1 MSETAYRNWKAL
13 NVSRR
18 DQAGGALGPLTN
30 GIRDDMLASV
40 GSVLMTGENIREGR
54 SDSEMTAWLAKD
66 PAYKWVK
73 NVSDA
78 DLLRAIDKHYCILD
92 HEPFVAMKF
101 GSPAQGFNPTTK
113 EGDTNYFATAFS
125 AFSDKWLNA
134 LKDLKSGGWND
145 STRDLRQT
153 FVNALESQPTLHR
166 EASTYKTESH
176 ELLISYMRSWCI
188 KREVDVKKNERI
200 RAETAA
206 ARALLN
212 PPAGEKQDQKY
223 ERQIKALRTEIGAL
237 RAQGGAGDRPVKQPT
252 PSHVNPITHFYCN
265 GCGKSYER
273 NTARWSK
280 IPCEHQCVYNEHAEH
295 NKEYTAGKAWP
306 AGKAPLHWGTLD
318 SYKEKYHKEMPASGK
333 KFIELRAKYSNANA
347 RKRER
352 SSETNP

>member
-1 MSETAYRNWKAL
+1 
-13 NVSRR
+13 
-18 DQAGGALGPLTN
+18 
-30 GIRDDMLASV
+30 MLASV

-237 RAQGGAGDRPVKQPT
+237 RAQGGAGDRPVKQPI
-252 PSHVNPITHFYCN
+252 PSHVDPKTEFYCN
-265 GCGKSYER
+265 GCGKAYKR
-273 NTARWSK
+273 DTTRWSK
-280 IPCEHQCVYNEHAEH
+280 IPCEHKCVYNEHAEH

-306 AGKAPLHWGTLD
+306 VGKAPLHWGTLE
-318 SYKEKYHKEMPASGK
+318 SYRDKYHTEMPSSGK
-333 KFIELRAKYSNANA
+333 KFIELRAKYNTQNA

-352 SSETNP
+352 PAETNA